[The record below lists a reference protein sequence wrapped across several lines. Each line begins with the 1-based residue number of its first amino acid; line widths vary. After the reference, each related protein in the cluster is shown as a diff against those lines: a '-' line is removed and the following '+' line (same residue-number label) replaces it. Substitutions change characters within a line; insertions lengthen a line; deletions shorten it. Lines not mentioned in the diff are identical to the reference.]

1 MTKTTASILSAI
13 GHPFFLLPVIFS
25 LLAIRQVGLE
35 KASPAL
41 IAVLICMSALLI
53 YIFFRKRKG
62 LISNWDVS
70 AHQERSRNVYQPIL
84 ALVMATSAVLYFF
97 RQPFVGDTLFF
108 GLLMAVCYAINSRIK
123 ISQHTSIAT
132 YLGFLILAVN
142 VWAGI
147 ALLIFVPFIAWSRI
161 VLGRHTR
168 EEVMIG
174 GSIGALFGLLHI
186 WLF

>member
-1 MTKTTASILSAI
+1 
-13 GHPFFLLPVIFS
+13 
-25 LLAIRQVGLE
+25 
-35 KASPAL
+35 
-41 IAVLICMSALLI
+41 
-53 YIFFRKRKG
+53 
-62 LISNWDVS
+62 
-70 AHQERSRNVYQPIL
+70 
-84 ALVMATSAVLYFF
+84 LYFF